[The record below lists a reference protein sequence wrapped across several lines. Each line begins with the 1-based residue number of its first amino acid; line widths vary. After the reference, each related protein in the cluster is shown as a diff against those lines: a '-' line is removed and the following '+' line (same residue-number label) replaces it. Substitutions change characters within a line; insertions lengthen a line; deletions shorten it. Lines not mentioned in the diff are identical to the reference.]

1 MNKYLSLKAVT
12 ISLCFTYKYN
22 KIIKYQEKKE
32 PETKP
37 GTLLPVI
44 KKAPNEPVK
53 KGPANSK
60 TNSVV
65 SLPKEINKTND
76 STGKKSSQALLVE
89 SVGDFTATPRNQSQA
104 SKLSEP
110 KKSDHLPV
118 EAAKPTVNRTN
129 ANAKSF
135 SQNKNGA
142 PTPNGS
148 IKQAKSLNLVAKP
161 SNNLAPKPGV
171 QPQPIKS

>member
-1 MNKYLSLKAVT
+1 MSLKTVL
-12 ISLCFTYKYN
+12 ISLCFISKYYK
-22 KIIKYQEKKE
+22 KIKYQEKKE

-37 GTLLPVI
+37 GTSLPVI
-44 KKAPNEPVK
+44 KKATNETAK

-89 SVGDFTATPRNQSQA
+89 SVADFTATPRNQSQA

-110 KKSDHLPV
+110 KKSDNLPA
-118 EAAKPTVNRTN
+118 EAAKTTNRTN

-135 SQNKNGA
+135 NQNKNGA
-142 PTPNGS
+142 PTSNGS

-161 SNNLAPKPGV
+161 SNNLAPKPAV
-171 QPQPIKS
+171 QAQPIKS